1 MTRSISSRNCS
12 RRVRFFASYS
22 RSAKVRCF
30 IVRSQNSVALLCHR
44 IAGLDQ
50 SFLRGPQGRELTITA
65 GPEVK
70 NFAQM
75 KVGDQVNAE
84 YLEALTLE
92 LKKGG
97 KAIVARTE
105 ETG

>member
-50 SFLRGPQGRELTITA
+50 SFPSGSGGGEPWSRNDVTRPIVFDHVDPSRRSHPLNGFLCLLAPLIT
-65 GPEVK
+65 
-70 NFAQM
+70 
-75 KVGDQVNAE
+75 
-84 YLEALTLE
+84 L
-92 LKKGG
+92 
-97 KAIVARTE
+97 ARL
-105 ETG
+105 

>member
-1 MTRSISSRNCS
+1 MTGTITAIDSTTRA
-12 RRVRFFASYS
+12 VTL
-22 RSAKVRCF
+22 K
-30 IVRSQNSVALLCHR
+30 
-44 IAGLDQ
+44 GL
-50 SFLRGPQGRELTITA
+50 QGHELTITV

-105 ETG
+105 EPALRLQPKPTTSRPEQRPVR